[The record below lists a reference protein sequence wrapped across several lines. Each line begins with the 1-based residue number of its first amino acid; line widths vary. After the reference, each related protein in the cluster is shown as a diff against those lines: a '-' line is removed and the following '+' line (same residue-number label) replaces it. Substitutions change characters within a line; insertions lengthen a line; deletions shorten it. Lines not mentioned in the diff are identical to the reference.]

1 MDQLNIVLRVEGGG
15 EGEVGEQKNHKLEN
29 VQGVLARIVHAWVSS
44 DSEISPVDVVAPCL

>member
-29 VQGVLARIVHAWVSS
+29 VQGVLARIVHA
-44 DSEISPVDVVAPCL
+44 